1 MVDTSNRG
9 QGDISGV
16 RADLILKE
24 ELSPQ
29 DCPGPEA
36 EARWCRALL
45 SWARTP
51 RTKPGPLSYANGL
64 VFIFA

>member
-16 RADLILKE
+16 RADGILKE
-24 ELSPQ
+24 ELP
-29 DCPGPEA
+29 PGLPGARSRSQAVPE
-36 EARWCRALL
+36 LP